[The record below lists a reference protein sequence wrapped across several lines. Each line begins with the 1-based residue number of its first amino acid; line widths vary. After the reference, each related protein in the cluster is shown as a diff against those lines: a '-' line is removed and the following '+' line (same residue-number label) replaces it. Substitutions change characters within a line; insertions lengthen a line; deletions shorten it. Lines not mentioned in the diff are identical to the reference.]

1 MIDTAAPPNLG
12 VPPVARLAAASGA
25 ARLTGAVPGRTFL
38 TMPALPLAAVA
49 AAALL
54 GALAW
59 RRWSRRA
66 SLRALLRFRA
76 RVDRFKLTGKRYIA
90 ESLLADEAIAAAVRA
105 HAEEHAIPSSR
116 VWRQVRRYIAEIV
129 PAFNLLMYYRFGY
142 TLSKALLGIFYKTTV
157 TVRRPDAIAALPR
170 ESIVVYLMNHRSN
183 ADYVLAGYG
192 LAGQVAISYAV
203 GEWARVFPLEY
214 LFKSF
219 GSYFVRRRYRE
230 PLYHTV
236 LERYVQL
243 ITRNGVTQGLFP
255 EGGLSRD
262 GKLRPAKIG
271 LLDYM
276 IGTARA
282 PGFAERMYVVPVGLN
297 YDRVLEDRTLLR
309 ELRASEGGA
318 RPSRATQFRE
328 VVRYVVSN
336 FGRLSTRRWKRYGRA
351 AVVVG
356 EPVPV
361 APWLDGLEAA
371 GTPLFGMSRADRLA
385 HVQRFC
391 DGMMARIGAI
401 VPVTAVPLV
410 CAALQTF
417 DAEFVPETRLLARIE
432 ELRDVLVAQ
441 GAEVVE
447 PEREG
452 AETFERAYRMLRMRR
467 VLLQK
472 ADGYV
477 ILPRGRELIS
487 YYANGVSHLCGVY
500 EASVRLRDALPAD
513 TFVGA

>member
-1 MIDTAAPPNLG
+1 MLENSPA
-12 VPPVARLAAASGA
+12 V
-25 ARLTGAVPGRTFL
+25 LTVRADDRTF
-38 TMPALPLAAVA
+38 PRVPHLPTWVLVI
-49 AAALL
+49 
-54 GALAW
+54 GALALLVPLGLAIW
-59 RRWSRRA
+59 NRWTRRA
-66 SLRALLRFRA
+66 ALRAMLRFRA
-76 RVDRFKLTGKRYIA
+76 RVDRFKLTGKRYIREA
-90 ESLLADEAIAAAVRA
+90 LLADPAVAAAVRA
-105 HAEEHAIPSSR
+105 HASEHHESTSR
-116 VWRQVRRYIAEIV
+116 SWTRVRTYIDEIV
-129 PAFNLLMYYRFGY
+129 PAFNLLMYYQFGY
-142 TLSKALLGIFYKTTV
+142 AASKASLNLFYKTSV
-157 TVRRPDAIAALPR
+157 KVRDPGAFERLPR
-170 ESIVVYLMNHRSN
+170 ESIVIYLMNHRSN
-183 ADYVLAGYG
+183 ADYVLASYA

-203 GEWARVFPLEY
+203 GEWARIFPLEY

-219 GSYFVRRRYRE
+219 GSYFIRRRYRE

-276 IGTARA
+276 LGTAA
-282 PGFAERMYVVPVGLN
+282 EPGFAERMYVVPVAIN

-309 ELRASEGGA
+309 ELRATTGGRTTGRMA
-318 RPSRATQFRE
+318 QFRE
-328 VVRYVVSN
+328 VLNYTVSN

-356 EPVPV
+356 DPVPV
-361 APWLDGLEAA
+361 APWLASVASE
-371 GTPLFGMSRADRLA
+371 GTPLFERSRPDRLEA
-385 HVQRFC
+385 VQRFT

-401 VPVTAVPLV
+401 IPITAVPLT

-417 DAEFVPETRLLARIE
+417 DAEYIPADRLLARIE
-432 ELRDVLVAQ
+432 EMRDVLIAQ

-447 PEREG
+447 PAREA

-467 VLLQK
+467 VLTRQGD
-472 ADGYV
+472 AYV

-487 YYANGVSHLCGVY
+487 YYANGIAHLCGGF
-500 EASVRLRDALPAD
+500 EALVRARDALPAD
-513 TFVGA
+513 TLVGV

>member
-1 MIDTAAPPNLG
+1 MSLAIRWSL
-12 VPPVARLAAASGA
+12 VAL
-25 ARLTGAVPGRTFL
+25 AVPL
-38 TMPALPLAAVA
+38 VAVA
-49 AAALL
+49 
-54 GALAW
+54 GVRIW
-59 RRWSRRA
+59 RHWSRRA

-90 ESLLADEAIAAAVRA
+90 DSLLADEAVAAAVAA
-105 HAEEHAIPSSR
+105 HAAEHGLETTA
-116 VWRQVRRYIAEIV
+116 VWRRVRQYVDEIV

-142 TLSKALLGIFYKTTV
+142 AISEALLNLFYKTTV
-157 TVRRPDAIAALPR
+157 KVRSPAAFAALPR
-170 ESIVVYLMNHRSN
+170 ESIVIYLMNHRSN
-183 ADYVLAGYG
+183 ADYVLASYG

-219 GSYFVRRRYRE
+219 GSYFIRRRYRE

-243 ITRNGVTQGLFP
+243 ITRNGVTQGIFP

-276 IGTARA
+276 LGTARE
-282 PGFAERMYVVPVGLN
+282 PGFAERMYVVPVALN

-309 ELRASEGGA
+309 ELRATEGGVTS
-318 RPSRATQFRE
+318 SRWKQFRE
-328 VVRYVVSN
+328 VLSFGVSG
-336 FGRLSTRRWKRYGRA
+336 FGRMSTRRWKRYGRA
-351 AVVVG
+351 TVVIG

-361 APWLDGLEAA
+361 GPWLAA
-371 GTPLFGMSRADRLA
+371 KGRIFDLPRAERLGE
-385 HVQRFC
+385 VQTFC
-391 DGMMARIGAI
+391 DDMMRRIGEI
-401 VPVTAVPLV
+401 IPVTAVPLV

-417 DAEFVPETRLLARIE
+417 DAEYVEEEKLLARIE
-432 ELRDVLVAQ
+432 ELRDVLVAR

-447 PEREG
+447 PAREA
-452 AETFERAYRMLRMRR
+452 AETFERAYRMLRMRH
-467 VLLQK
+467 VLLRQGT
-472 ADGYV
+472 AYV

-487 YYANGVSHLCGVY
+487 YYANGIAHLCGEY
-500 EASVRLRDALPAD
+500 EAQVRQRDALPMD
-513 TFVGA
+513 TLVGV